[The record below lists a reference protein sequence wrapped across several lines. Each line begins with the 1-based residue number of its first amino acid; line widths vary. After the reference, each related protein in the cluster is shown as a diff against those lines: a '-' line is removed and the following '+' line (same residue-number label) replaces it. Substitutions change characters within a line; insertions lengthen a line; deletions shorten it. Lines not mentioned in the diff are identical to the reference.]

1 MKRTAFAYSVGVS
14 LIFWLGQSSVSIGQ
28 TTRLVG
34 AGQTYATIT
43 DAYNAASDND
53 IIEITDNAI
62 YNESLTLAKSGLTI
76 RAGAGQTPTVRG
88 NSGFQDSL
96 FYVTGN
102 GTTIEGLRLDG
113 IDQSGNV
120 IQTLVNSSLHIRD
133 NTIFNGSTGLFS
145 VITSGDTN
153 SFTVTGNT
161 LFDNGDDM
169 RLHDTQG
176 GLVSGNTAYSQNG
189 VGIALSGADGSNM
202 TVLNNTIYA
211 NGIEADLSQRHGIN
225 IGGDNNTVSGN
236 TLYGNTWGI
245 TLDNGA
251 EGNQISNNTIYNNT
265 HENIFLSTGANNNT
279 FSYNVDYFDENADA
293 AAFRISVLLYDSEN
307 NTFDQNTS
315 YNGSLGVT
323 FREIGGPS
331 QNNTVTNSIF
341 YGSNASGSVGVDAF
355 SNSLDQNELDWNN
368 VYNFDDLYTQD
379 LINNGE
385 VGSNIYSADPMFVD
399 AANGDF
405 RLLPGSFA
413 LTASS
418 SGGFIGALGA
428 VPEPSSLVLVLAGL
442 TSLAWGRRR
451 RKRRCSAYRVT

>member
-1 MKRTAFAYSVGVS
+1 MKRTTFGYSFCVG
-14 LIFWLGQSSVSIGQ
+14 LLLCLGQSSACLGQ
-28 TTRLVG
+28 ATLFVG

-53 IIEITDNAI
+53 IIEITDSAT

-88 NSGFQDSL
+88 NSGFQNSL

-120 IQTLVNSSLHIRD
+120 VQTLVNSSLHIRD

-169 RLHDTQG
+169 RMHDTKG

-189 VGIALSGADGSNM
+189 VGLALSGSDASNM

-265 HENIFLSTGANNNT
+265 HENIFLNTGANNNT
-279 FSYNVDYFDENADA
+279 FSYNVDYFDENADP
-293 AAFRISVLLYDSEN
+293 AAFRISVLLYDSN
-307 NTFDQNTS
+307 DNTFDQNTS
-315 YNGSLGVT
+315 YNGSFGVS

-331 QNNTVTNSIF
+331 LNNTVTNSIF
-341 YGSNASGSVGVDAF
+341 YGDDAGGSVGIHAFTSAVDQT
-355 SNSLDQNELDWNN
+355 LLDWNN
-368 VYNFDDLYTQD
+368 VYNFDGLYSQD
-379 LINNGE
+379 LIDAGE
-385 VGSNIYSADPMFVD
+385 IGSNIYSADPLFVD
-399 AANGDF
+399 PANGDF

-418 SGGFIGALGA
+418 TGGFIGAFG
-428 VPEPSSLVLVLAGL
+428 VIPEPSSLVLLLAGG
-442 TSLAWGRRR
+442 SLVWGRRR
-451 RKRRCSAYRVT
+451 